1 MIPNSCSRRFP
12 YDECIVGEAVSE
24 KLLSAADITEF
35 GLLFFIPIIGPVDDG
50 RAPTPTRLSTR
61 ASMLSLL
68 L

>member
-1 MIPNSCSRRFP
+1 M
-12 YDECIVGEAVSE
+12 SE

-35 GLLFFIPIIGPVDDG
+35 GLLLLIPMPIGPVDDG
-50 RAPTPTRLSTR
+50 RSPAPIIPFTR